1 MSNEYKD
8 WRDDRV
14 QDLIIE
20 KYNLHITY
28 YNPQRDGA
36 YVGGYDKEDESG
48 EILFNRTVKKL
59 KLLFS
64 SSEYKIC
71 NNLRKSICEKDKGDN
86 IDN

>member
-36 YVGGYDKEDESG
+36 YVGGYDNEDESRLFFIEFDTDNIR
-48 EILFNRTVKKL
+48 EIL
-59 KLLFS
+59 
-64 SSEYKIC
+64 
-71 NNLRKSICEKDKGDN
+71 
-86 IDN
+86 